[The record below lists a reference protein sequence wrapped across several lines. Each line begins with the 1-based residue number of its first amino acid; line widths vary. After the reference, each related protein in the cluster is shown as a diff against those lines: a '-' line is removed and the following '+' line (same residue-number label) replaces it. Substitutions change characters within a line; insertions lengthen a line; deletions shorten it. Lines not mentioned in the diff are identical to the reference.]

1 MASGT
6 PPSKVHLVSASAE
19 LHLMVTPPVQKVNAV
34 GAGKYPRP
42 SVAVVPVV
50 REMTSPAAAALMIV
64 CVNALVS
71 IVVVVIPK
79 ATPAMFRSKNVTNR
93 KGATTPDGEA
103 RVATLGAIV
112 ASADLSFLSLGF
124 FAVPSICVCKYD
136 SCVKPKEQVL
146 VTERRSSQ
154 INVAQSMSREPA
166 MQRR

>member
-1 MASGT
+1 M
-6 PPSKVHLVSASAE
+6 SASAE

-34 GAGKYPRP
+34 GAGRYPRP

-50 REMTSPAAAALMIV
+50 REMTSPASAALMIV

-93 KGATTPDGEA
+93 KGATTPAGEA
-103 RVATLGAIV
+103 RVVTLGAIV

-124 FAVPSICVCKYD
+124 VAVPLSVCASMI
-136 SCVKPKEQVL
+136 SCIKPKEPSVSPS
-146 VTERRSSQ
+146 VDR
-154 INVAQSMSREPA
+154 VK
-166 MQRR
+166 